1 VPTRRADRPTIESLD
16 ERELGAKDL
25 NQGKDP
31 LRLVS
36 SRPLVYAVVL
46 ALLLS
51 SVPVSV
57 AGSGSGTS
65 ATASSE
71 GGRIEAV
78 YPNPV
83 ADGDA
88 GEFVVLFF
96 PRGTDLTGW
105 TLTDGETVVRLGNGT
120 VGGRVVVT
128 AEPTIAG
135 NLTSRPVLALDDS
148 VSLANGGDELALQ
161 YRNET
166 IDAIRYEDAPDAEVF
181 RRTNGTDGSDEADGS
196 DSIEESWRWVPLGAT
211 DFEPTQAGATTARAF
226 VLPDAPS
233 VPIETIRGAERR
245 ILIGG
250 YSFASQRVGAA
261 LRRAAARG
269 VEVRILLDDAPAGG
283 ISTPQARVLDS
294 LAASGSG
301 VDIEVLGGS
310 YARYDFHHPKYAVVD
325 DSALVTTENWKP
337 AGTGGHA
344 SRGWGVVVESARIA
358 NGLAAIFR
366 ADIGWRD
373 TVSWRKFRQGR
384 TFTEE
389 TLANESY
396 PTNFEARSVPV
407 ESATLLAAPDNAER
421 AVLRELDRAN
431 ESIAVIQAS
440 IGSRDLPFVEA
451 LLRAAERG
459 VDVRVLLSSAWY
471 SEEDNEAM
479 AAWLNRRAEAEN
491 LSLDARVADPG
502 DRFAK
507 IHAKGV
513 LVDRETAI
521 VGSLNWNSNSVREN
535 REVALALDGEEIG
548 AYYGRVFDADWTGG
562 DGKSGPGSET
572 NLPIGLIAAV
582 GGVVVLAVLVG
593 RRIDFSE

>member
-1 VPTRRADRPTIESLD
+1 
-16 ERELGAKDL
+16 
-25 NQGKDP
+25 
-31 LRLVS
+31 VS
-36 SRPLVYAVVL
+36 GRPLVYVL
-46 ALLLS
+46 VLTVLLS

-57 AGSGSGTS
+57 AGSGSGAD
-65 ATASSE
+65 ATVPSE

-83 ADGDA
+83 TEGDV
-88 GEFVVLFF
+88 GEFVVLSF
-96 PRGTDLTGW
+96 PEDTDLERW
-105 TLTDGETVVRLGNGT
+105 TLTDGETVVRLGNET
-120 VGGRVVVT
+120 VSGRVVVT
-128 AEPTIAG
+128 AEPTITR
-135 NLTSRPVLALDDS
+135 NLISHPVLALDDS

-166 IDAIRYEDAPDAEVF
+166 IDAIRYEDAPDAEVY
-181 RRTNGTDGSDEADGS
+181 RRTNGTEGIDGNGGINGADGT
-196 DSIEESWRWVPLGAT
+196 EKTWRWVPLGAT
-211 DFEPTQAGATTARAF
+211 DFEPTRAETTTARAF

-233 VPIETIRGAERR
+233 VPIETIRSAEQR
-245 ILIGG
+245 ILLGG
-250 YSFASQRVGAA
+250 YSFASKRVAAA
-261 LRRAAARG
+261 LERAATRG
-269 VEVRILLDDAPAGG
+269 VEVRILLDDAPVGG

-294 LAASGSG
+294 LAGSESG

-325 DSALVTTENWKP
+325 DRALVTTENWKP

-344 SRGWGVVVESARIA
+344 SRGWGVVLESARIA

-373 TVSWRKFRQGR
+373 STDWKEFRQGR

-389 TLANESY
+389 TPANGSY
-396 PTNFEARSVPV
+396 PTEFEARSVPV
-407 ESATLLAAPDNAER
+407 ENTTLLAAPDNAESTII
-421 AVLRELDRAN
+421 RELDRAN

-440 IGSRDLPFVEA
+440 IGSRELPFVEA
-451 LLRAAERG
+451 LFRAAERG

-479 AAWLNRRAEAEN
+479 AAWLNRQAEREN

-521 VGSLNWNSNSVREN
+521 VGSINWNNNSVREN
-535 REVALALDGEEIG
+535 REIALVLESESVG
-548 AYYGRVFDADWTGG
+548 AYYGRVFDADWSGG
-562 DGKSGPGSET
+562 DGESGPGSET

-593 RRIDFSE
+593 RRIDFAD